1 MRAIRIHPAD
11 DVAVAIEPVP
21 KGEDFLGVR
30 AAELIPAGH
39 KMALRDIPKGE
50 NILKYGMPIGHTTE
64 TIRRG
69 EWVHSHNLATNLS
82 SVLEYAYH
90 PAKPR
95 DIAPFSGSFM
105 GYLRA
110 DGNVGIRNELWILP
124 TVGCVNGI
132 AEALARKSSG
142 AFGLPVH
149 AFPHPYGCSQL
160 GEDHENTLKL
170 LARLVRHPNAGGAL
184 VLGLGCEN
192 NHIAAFREALGP
204 VDERRVRFL
213 NAQDV
218 EDEVSEGLRLIG
230 EIAEVMRSDV
240 RSLQD
245 ISKLV
250 IGLKCGGSDG
260 LSGITANPLLG
271 AVSDGVCAAGGST
284 LLTEVPEMFGAETLI
299 MDRCESR
306 ELFSETV
313 DMINGF
319 KRYFEA
325 HGQPVY
331 ENPSPGNK
339 AGGITTLE
347 EKSLGCTQK
356 GGTGPVA
363 DVLGYAEAR
372 KKPGLSLLNA
382 PGNDLVAATAL
393 AAAGA
398 QLILFTTGRGT
409 PLGAP
414 VPTLKISTN
423 APLAARKGH
432 WIDFDASPLAEDAPL
447 ESEAKRLLAL
457 VLNVASGAEAMN
469 EKNGERQIAILKSGV
484 TL

>member
-1 MRAIRIHPAD
+1 
-11 DVAVAIEPVP
+11 
-21 KGEDFLGVR
+21 
-30 AAELIPAGH
+30 
-39 KMALRDIPKGE
+39 
-50 NILKYGMPIGHTTE
+50 
-64 TIRRG
+64 
-69 EWVHSHNLATNLS
+69 VHSHNLATNLA

-90 PAKPR
+90 PATPS
-95 DIAPFSGSFM
+95 IVTPFTGTFM
-105 GYLRA
+105 GYRRA
-110 DGNVGIRNELWILP
+110 DGSVGIRNEIWIIP
-124 TVGCVNGI
+124 TVGCVNGV
-132 AEALARKSSG
+132 AEALARKAAA
-142 AFGLPVH
+142 AFGVPVF

-160 GEDHENTLKL
+160 GEDHANTRKL

-204 VDERRVRFL
+204 VDESRVRFL
-213 NAQDV
+213 NAQDA

-230 EIAEVMRSDV
+230 AIAETLRGD
-240 RSLQD
+240 RRTEQD
-245 ISKLV
+245 IAKLV

-271 AVSDGVCAAGGST
+271 ALTDKVCAAGGSA
-284 LLTEVPEMFGAETLI
+284 LLTEVPEMFGAETLL
-299 MDRCESR
+299 MDRCED
-306 ELFSETV
+306 EALFSETV
-313 DMINGF
+313 EMINGF

-356 GGTGPVA
+356 GGAGPVS
-363 DVLGYAEAR
+363 DVLAYAEAR
-372 KKPGLSLLNA
+372 KKPGLSLVNA

-409 PLGAP
+409 PFGAP

-423 APLAARKGH
+423 APLAARKRN
-432 WIDFDASPLAEDAPL
+432 WIDFDASPIAEGAPL
-447 ESEAKRLLAL
+447 EEEVKRLIEL
-457 VLNVASGAEAMN
+457 VLRVSSGEEAMH
-469 EKNGERQIAILKSGV
+469 EKNGERQIAIFKSGV